1 LGSTPSKEI
10 KRVKYLVVIP
20 TYNEAETI
28 VETVTLI
35 IALMPELS
43 VLVVDDSSPDGTG
56 ALVTQ
61 AFANQPRVHLL
72 TREQKQGLGLAYLD
86 GFQWAFDK
94 GFEFVI
100 EMDADGSHRPADLV
114 SLIEASCTADLV
126 IGSRW
131 INGGEVKNWPW
142 FRKLVSRIG
151 NRYAQAMLG
160 TRILDMTS
168 GFRVYRSVFLQQLV
182 SEPVS
187 SHGYSFQVELAYR
200 ASRTGSVVEVPITFV
215 ERVNGKSKMTLAI
228 VLEALT
234 KVTFWGIKR
243 VFS

>member
-1 LGSTPSKEI
+1 M
-10 KRVKYLVVIP
+10 KYLVVIP

-28 VETVTLI
+28 VETVSLVL
-35 IALMPELS
+35 AQKSDLE

-56 ALVTQ
+56 SIVKD
-61 AFANQPRVHLL
+61 AFANQSRVHLL
-72 TREQKQGLGLAYLD
+72 TRKDKQGLGLAYLD
-86 GFQWAFDK
+86 GFQWAFSQ
-94 GFEFVI
+94 GFDFVV
-100 EMDADGSHRPADLV
+100 EMDADGSHRASDLA
-114 SLIEASCTADLV
+114 LLLEASGTADLV

-131 INGGEVKNWPW
+131 IAGGEVQNWPW
-142 FRKLVSRIG
+142 FRKLVSRFG
-151 NRYAQAMLG
+151 NRYAKAMLG
-160 TRILDMTS
+160 TKILDMTS
-168 GFRVYRSVFLQQLV
+168 GFRVFRAGFLRHLV

-200 ASRTGSVVEVPITFV
+200 ASKAGLVSEVPITFV

>member
-1 LGSTPSKEI
+1 
-10 KRVKYLVVIP
+10 VKYLVVIP

-28 VETVTLI
+28 VETVSLVLAQKPDI
-35 IALMPELS
+35 E

-56 ALVTQ
+56 SIVED
-61 AFANQPRVHLL
+61 AFTNQPRVHLL
-72 TREQKQGLGLAYLD
+72 TRKQKQGLGLAYLD
-86 GFQWAFDK
+86 GFHWAFSQ
-94 GFEFVI
+94 GFEFVV
-100 EMDADGSHRPADLV
+100 EMDADGSHLASDLP
-114 SLIEASCTADLV
+114 LLLGASSTADLV

-131 INGGEVKNWPW
+131 IEGGEVKNWPW
-142 FRKLVSRIG
+142 FRKLVSRFG
-151 NRYAQAMLG
+151 NRYAKAMLG
-160 TRILDMTS
+160 TKILDMTS
-168 GFRVYRSVFLQQLV
+168 GFRVYRAKFLKQLV

-200 ASRTGSVVEVPITFV
+200 ASNAGLVSEVPITFV

-243 VFS
+243 IFT